1 MYSTDVKYF
10 VDETQFYSPLFELH
24 VKAFYFLRKVVFFVI
39 IMTML
44 VIAPVNVLQ
53 L

>member
-10 VDETQFYSPLFELH
+10 VDETQFYSPLFEMR
-24 VKAFYFLRKVVFFVI
+24 VKAFYFLRKVIFFVI
-39 IMTML
+39 NML